1 LVELPLFYE
10 HIPIKSTSELRDFSG
25 DSEDS
30 GDSGENNKWG
40 VIYAEFGNNKHD
52 RISKGVNLK
61 KNNKIRKNTKKKV
74 DSYKRFDNSVTLL
87 LQLKNGNRIN
97 VKVFKNGK
105 IQMTGVKNEK
115 DGYDVIECVI
125 KLVKITHSKVLE
137 LASASST
144 SSTSS
149 TSSASSTSSTS
160 STSSIQ
166 IITSTSTQPHLS
178 SQSTTDEKNVA
189 MEKHV
194 VVQDIDTLY
203 PSNLAIHLI
212 NSDFKVN
219 MELRRDLLYK
229 VLNEE
234 YAVISTYD
242 PCIYPG
248 VKIQYY
254 YKHQNTSN
262 SSKNG
267 QCQCANGICNGK
279 GDGITTTNCKKI
291 TISVFQSGCI
301 LITGV
306 TKKEHI
312 DTGYNFIVNVIKNH
326 ASKVK
331 RVKLMI

>member
-10 HIPIKSTSELRDFSG
+10 HIPIISTSGLHDFSG
-25 DSEDS
+25 DSGDS

-137 LASASST
+137 LESASST
-144 SSTSS
+144 
-149 TSSASSTSSTS
+149 
-160 STSSIQ
+160 Q
-166 IITSTSTQPHLS
+166 IITSTSLHIS
-178 SQSTTDEKNVA
+178 SQSTTDENNVA

-194 VVQDIDTLY
+194 VVQDIHALY
-203 PSNLAIHLI
+203 PSDLAIHLI